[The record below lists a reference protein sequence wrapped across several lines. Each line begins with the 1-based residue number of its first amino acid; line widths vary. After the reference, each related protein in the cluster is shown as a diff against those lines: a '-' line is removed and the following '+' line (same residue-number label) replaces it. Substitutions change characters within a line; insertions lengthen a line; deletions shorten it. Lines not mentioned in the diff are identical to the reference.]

1 MHGEFSFQFI
11 GDEKAFSI
19 IHMIIPIDFY
29 VIRLEWRSV
38 MEAQVEVSQ
47 WLGQV
52 AGLLP
57 FGYAFGAGMVSAV
70 NPCGFAMLPVYLSLY
85 LGADDSRFRQKP
97 LWFRLLKSFWIA
109 FVVTSGF
116 GLLFG
121 VVGLAVSAG
130 GSFLMGIMPWLA
142 VLVGAGLSLLGIWI
156 LLGNSLSFHYMLNV
170 AGRVGDPREISILGF
185 FLFGIAFGAT
195 SLSCTLPIFLMVVG
209 SSVAAG
215 GFSGG
220 LVPFVSFILG
230 MGSIMQLLTLG
241 IAVVKEGVVIGTLQK
256 VLPYVQKISALL
268 LIVAGAYIVYYW
280 AASGLLVA

>member
-1 MHGEFSFQFI
+1 
-11 GDEKAFSI
+11 
-19 IHMIIPIDFY
+19 
-29 VIRLEWRSV
+29 

-85 LGADDSRFRQKP
+85 LGAQDNEFRQQSVVI
-97 LWFRLLKSFWIA
+97 RLLKAVWIA
-109 FVVTSGF
+109 LVVTAGF
-116 GLLFG
+116 ALLFG
-121 VVGLAVSAG
+121 VVGAIVSAG

-142 VLVGAGLSLLGIWI
+142 VVVGIGLIFLGAWM
-156 LLGNSLSFHYMLNV
+156 LMGNTLSSHFFLAV
-170 AGRVGDPREISILGF
+170 AGKISDPRQMSVLGF

-215 GFSGG
+215 DFSGG
-220 LVPFVSFILG
+220 ILQFISYICG
-230 MGSIMQLLTLG
+230 MGSVMLILTLG
-241 IAVVKEGVVIGTLQK
+241 IAVVKEGVVVGTMRK
-256 VLPYVQKISALL
+256 ILPYVQRISALL
-268 LIVAGAYIVYYW
+268 LLVAGGYIVYYW
-280 AASGLLVA
+280 LSSGLLFGT